1 MGPARYLLRFSR
13 LLTAAFLLGG
23 VTIIMASLA
32 AGERT
37 AADERDGTAGRIDA
51 NSAGVTI
58 MAADH

>member
-37 AADERDGTAGRIDA
+37 AADGDGTAGRIDA